1 MTIEEY
7 TKQKN
12 ERLNHQAAVSGS
24 FTKCFNTRAQS
35 ERNRLA
41 NRKRYMR
48 ALVEQ
53 GVTEVDLLAQYFM
66 ISAGTVRKNIYSIG
80 YRVEHGSV
88 MR

>member
-12 ERLNHQAAVSGS
+12 ERLNRQAAVSGS
-24 FTKCFNTRAQS
+24 FTKCFNNRAQS

-53 GVTEVDLLAQYFM
+53 GITDIDLLAQYLM
-66 ISAGTVRKNIYSIG
+66 ISAGTVRKNIYAIG
-80 YRVEHGSV
+80 YRVERGSV

>member
-7 TKQKN
+7 KKQKN
-12 ERLNHQAAVSGS
+12 EHLNHQAAVRGA

-53 GVTEVDLLAQYFM
+53 GITDIDLLAQYLM

-80 YRVEHGSV
+80 YHVEHGSV

>member
-24 FTKCFNTRAQS
+24 FTKCFNNRAQF

-66 ISAGTVRKNIYSIG
+66 VSVGTVRKNVYAIG
-80 YRVEHGSV
+80 YRIEHGSV